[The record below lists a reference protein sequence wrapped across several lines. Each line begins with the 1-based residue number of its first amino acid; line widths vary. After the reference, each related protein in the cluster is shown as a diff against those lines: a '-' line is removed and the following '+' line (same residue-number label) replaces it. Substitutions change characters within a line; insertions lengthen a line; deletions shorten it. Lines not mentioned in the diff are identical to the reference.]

1 MTTREQRLVDALIS
15 ALTLSWDNNGNILA
29 DAVRDSCVQAVADA
43 VGKSVAEVLLLINK
57 RAEDMQ

>member
-29 DAVRDSCVQAVADA
+29 DAVRDACVQAIAD
-43 VGKSVAEVLLLINK
+43 VMGTSFAEVLILIIK
-57 RAEDMQ
+57 RSEDMQ